1 MENKKLVKET
11 LEELLQKLDVKAE
24 VKVEE
29 KEGVFEVQME
39 TEDTGV
45 LIGYHGETLA
55 SLQLILS
62 LMIYKARQRLSSGE
76 GAPASKKTE
85 DSWLKI
91 LVNIGDW
98 RQRREETLK
107 QMALSAAEK
116 VVSSGEAMALT
127 ELSSFERR
135 TVHLA
140 LADHP
145 QVTTESEGEGSDR
158 RLIIKLK

>member
-11 LEELLQKLDVKAE
+11 LEELLQKLGVKAE

-29 KEGVFEVQME
+29 KEETLEAQVE

-45 LIGYHGETLA
+45 LIGFHGETLA

-62 LMIYKARQRLSSGE
+62 LMIYKKLGL
-76 GAPASKKTE
+76 
-85 DSWLKI
+85 WLKI

-98 RQRREETLK
+98 RQRREETLR

-116 VVSSGEAMALT
+116 VASSGEAMALT

-145 QVTTESEGEGSDR
+145 KVATESEGEGNER